1 MTFLPL
7 PLLFF
12 SIALAPG
19 TAESDPSTEGM
30 MFKIHV
36 APGIATDFEAKEGAR
51 FYMTVD
57 PAEAN
62 STVVIKTPLGYPAW
76 VLETDYNYT
85 RTNMH
90 FMNGTILDV
99 PYYESPHVR
108 VLDKIDY
115 FGYRGFGSLGFDAS
129 RSECFTEYTIRLEPH
144 ARTLSVS
151 TGNFL
156 LPMKLVSLPMP
167 AGCAGQA
174 LLEPPFPPPRQQAH
188 RHGIVP
194 STVACNEGL
203 VPHLRGGEPLC
214 LRPDTRDMLLGR
226 GYIEPP
232 PVPFMPS
239 PPERPDAGRP
249 RP

>member
-1 MTFLPL
+1 MTPLPL

-30 MFKIHV
+30 VFKIHV
-36 APGIATDFEAKEGAR
+36 TPGIATDFEAKERAH
-51 FYMTVD
+51 FYITMD

-62 STVVIKTPLGYPAW
+62 STVVIKTPLGYPTW

-85 RTNMH
+85 RTDIS
-90 FMNGTILDV
+90 FINGTILDV

-108 VLDKIDY
+108 VRDKI
-115 FGYRGFGSLGFDAS
+115 GSSGTLGFDPS
-129 RSECFTEYTIRLEPH
+129 RSDCFTEYAVRLEPH

-167 AGCAGQA
+167 AECAGQA

-214 LRPDTRDMLLGR
+214 LRPDTRDVLLGR

-232 PVPFMPS
+232 PVPFVPS

>member
-12 SIALAPG
+12 TIALAPG
-19 TAESDPSTEGM
+19 TAESDPSTEGQ

-36 APGIATDFEAKEGAR
+36 LPGMTDFKIENVSR
-51 FYMTVD
+51 FYITVD

-62 STVVIKTPLGYPAW
+62 STVFVKRPLGYPVW
-76 VLETDYNYT
+76 VLGEGGDPGG
-85 RTNMH
+85 RRISVS
-90 FMNGTILDV
+90 FINGTILDV

-108 VLDKIDY
+108 HEIGSSGVLY
-115 FGYRGFGSLGFDAS
+115 YSVS
-129 RSECFTEYTIRLEPH
+129 TSECFVVYTIYLEPH
-144 ARTLSVS
+144 AKTLRVPFGYYSPPV
-151 TGNFL
+151 
-156 LPMKLVSLPMP
+156 KLASESMP
-167 AGCAGQA
+167 AGCAEQSR
-174 LLEPPFPPPRQQAH
+174 LEPPFPAPHRQAH

-203 VPHLRGGEPLC
+203 VLHLRGGEPLC
-214 LRPDTRDMLLGR
+214 LRPDTRDELLAR

-232 PVPFMPS
+232 PVPFVPS
-239 PPERPDAGRP
+239 PPERADAGRP